1 METHTITPTLQHI
14 CENAANAG
22 RDIDLNGCDYG
33 PHKRTNLH
41 LGVQPYYHFL
51 AGFARTLGCKKVL
64 EIGTSYGG
72 SMMAISRGC
81 DADQAGL
88 ELVTVDKIDI
98 AGQGLSGLR
107 HITRIHGDSLLPA
120 TLGRVRAKVSPPID
134 LLYIDSKHSYEH
146 VTGNIRSY
154 GDEFRPRFLILDD
167 IHLNAEME
175 NVWREISAQFG
186 DQAFDASELA
196 QRPVGFGVV
205 AY

>member
-1 METHTITPTLQHI
+1 MTLQNY
-14 CENAANAG
+14 CEAAEKAG
-22 RDIDLNGCDYG
+22 RDIDLRGCDYG
-33 PHKRTNLH
+33 PHKRTNQH

-51 AGFARTLGCKKVL
+51 AGFAQTTGCRKVL

-72 SMMAISRGC
+72 SVMAINRGC
-81 DADQAGL
+81 GVSPLGL
-88 ELVTVDKIDI
+88 ELVTVDKIDL
-98 AGQGLSGLR
+98 AGQGLNALA

-120 TLGRVRAKVSPPID
+120 TIGRVRLKVSPPID
-134 LLYIDSKHSYEH
+134 LLYIDSKHSYDH

-154 GDEFRPRFLILDD
+154 VGEFRPRYLILDD

-175 NVWREISAQFG
+175 NVWRELSAQCG
-186 DQAFDASELA
+186 DRAFDASELA